1 MGAKSFLFLVFY
13 VAMVLVQLQTPVAAA
28 RPFRSL
34 LSKEVVSKRYQ
45 KETVILVLP
54 EVADDAGDRNEQ
66 ADAVSM
72 CVWVFVSVRQ
82 IWLLWRISLQG

>member
-1 MGAKSFLFLVFY
+1 MSYCLYTTDGCKI
-13 VAMVLVQLQTPVAAA
+13 VLVPGVLRGHGASSVADAGRCCTSISQPA
-28 RPFRSL
+28 FE
-34 LSKEVVSKRYQ
+34 EVVSKRYQ

-82 IWLLWRISLQG
+82 I